1 MNELWLKLAN
11 RLNSMGFGE
20 KSIDSWRKALTDW
33 KSKTKTKAVTLKR
46 ENEKTGGG
54 PKMLPPLIDL
64 ENHLLALMGKTAIS
78 GDEEIPELG
87 FGEKTRDE
95 ILREKRE
102 RERERRRKIG
112 EDPVKNQEKKTKKG
126 RYI

>member
-54 PKMLPPLIDL
+54 PKMLPPLTDL
-64 ENHLLALMGKTAIS
+64 ENRLLALMGKTAIS

-87 FGEKTRDE
+87 FGEVCAYLIQK
-95 ILREKRE
+95 
-102 RERERRRKIG
+102 
-112 EDPVKNQEKKTKKG
+112 
-126 RYI
+126 